1 VTRILLVGRDGQV
14 GTELQRTLAPLG
26 EVTAVDRDTC
36 DLTRPEQVRQT
47 VRVVAPQLIIN
58 VAAHTA
64 VDQAESEP
72 ALAFALNA
80 DGPGLLAE
88 EARRCGAALVHYS
101 TDYVFDGRKGEPYVE
116 SDPVNPLGVYG
127 RSKLAGERAITA
139 TGVPHMILRTSW
151 VYGLHGRNF
160 LLTMMR
166 LAREKPELRVV
177 ADQFGVPNWSA
188 TLAGATAEIV
198 RKATALGDPV
208 GVLGE
213 RGGVYHLSCSGRTSW
228 HRFAVAIV
236 DRLADLG
243 VTPRLPV
250 VPIKTEEFPTP
261 AKRPVDSVL
270 DTGRLKRDW
279 GISLPQWE
287 IALMS
292 CLQEIGRLDDRS
304 ARPVVS

>member
-1 VTRILLVGRDGQV
+1 LRGGAPFPAHGGGGRHLWG
-14 GTELQRTLAPLG
+14 AP
-26 EVTAVDRDTC
+26 
-36 DLTRPEQVRQT
+36 P
-47 VRVVAPQLIIN
+47 AP
-58 VAAHTA
+58 
-64 VDQAESEP
+64 P
-72 ALAFALNA
+72 
-80 DGPGLLAE
+80 
-88 EARRCGAALVHYS
+88 
-101 TDYVFDGRKGEPYVE
+101 
-116 SDPVNPLGVYG
+116 
-127 RSKLAGERAITA
+127 
-139 TGVPHMILRTSW
+139 
-151 VYGLHGRNF
+151 
-160 LLTMMR
+160 
-166 LAREKPELRVV
+166 
-177 ADQFGVPNWSA
+177 

>member
-1 VTRILLVGRDGQV
+1 MTRILLVGKDGQV

-36 DLTRPEQVRQT
+36 DLTRPDEVRET
-47 VRVVAPQLIIN
+47 VRAAAPQVIVN

-72 ALAFALNA
+72 ELSFALNA
-80 DGPGLLAE
+80 DAPGLLAE

-127 RSKLAGERAITA
+127 RSKLAGEQAIAA
-139 TGVPHMILRTSW
+139 TGVPHIILRTSW

-188 TLAGATAEIV
+188 ALAQATANIV
-198 RKATALGDPV
+198 RIAAARRPRIQDAIGEAS
-208 GVLGE
+208 GVF
-213 RGGVYHLSCSGRTSW
+213 HLTGTGRVSW
-228 HRFAVAIV
+228 HGFACAIIETLSA
-236 DRLADLG
+236 RDL
-243 VTPRLPV
+243 VPRVPV
-250 VPIKTEEFPTP
+250 RPISTAQYPTP
-261 AKRPVDSVL
+261 AARPANSVL
-270 DTGRLKRDW
+270 SGAELGSTWNTRLPAWQD
-279 GISLPQWE
+279 SLAE
-287 IALMS
+287 
-292 CLQEIGRLDDRS
+292 CLSGLDK
-304 ARPVVS
+304 